1 MVNHVPNEALAA
13 LDEFGRGHLE
23 GRQVRVTERLRS
35 DLRLVVVPVGDG
47 HPDPSTA
54 DDTRGD
60 SETTDDTQNDTETAL
75 CQFRTR
81 HTQRP
86 ATLRGRGS
94 YVQTIVD
101 GVDARLV
108 AWGVEPPP
116 AYEYTGTD
124 DGWHRYEGRL
134 RLP

>member
-1 MVNHVPNEALAA
+1 MVNHVPNEALTA

-23 GRQVRVTERLRS
+23 GRTVGVAERLRS
-35 DLRLVVVPVGDG
+35 DLRLVVDPAGDPAGG
-47 HPDPSTA
+47 HDA
-54 DDTRGD
+54 V
-60 SETTDDTQNDTETAL
+60 DTQRHGETATCRFL
-75 CQFRTR
+75 TR

-86 ATLRGRGS
+86 PRLRDRGS

-116 AYEYTGTD
+116 AYEYAETD
-124 DGWHRYEGRL
+124 GDWHRYEGRL

>member
-1 MVNHVPNEALAA
+1 VVNHVPNEALAA

-23 GRQVRVTERLRS
+23 GRRVPVTEQLRR
-35 DLRLVVVPVGDG
+35 DLRLVVTP
-47 HPDPSTA
+47 TA
-54 DDTRGD
+54 ADTDRRTPTAADSQRGG
-60 SETTDDTQNDTETAL
+60 ETAL
-75 CQFRTR
+75 CRFLAR

-86 ATLRGRGS
+86 STLRDRGS
-94 YVQTIVD
+94 YVQTVVD

-108 AWGVEPPP
+108 AWGIEPPP
-116 AYEYTGTD
+116 AYEYAGTD